1 VALSASWP
9 YREPWYVAAVLLLAL
24 STGHKI
30 GLGLAVAAFA
40 GFALIVSILV
50 PRWRPQFPGRGLPV
64 FLAAISLMF
73 VGMLAA
79 VEFFGK
85 EGGEAKAGAEATT
98 ETTGTTP
105 TTGPTTT
112 GTTTTAAPSTTVNVS
127 EVEFKIKLPKT
138 TLPAGSYTF
147 DVRNDGKI
155 PHDLVVNGEGMK
167 KGTPLIDPGQSNSL
181 KVDLKAGTYD
191 VYCSVPGHKQAGMDL
206 TLTVT

>member
-1 VALSASWP
+1 M
-9 YREPWYVAAVLLLAL
+9 LLLAL

-40 GFALIVSILV
+40 GFSLIVSILV

-64 FLAAISLMF
+64 FLAAIGLMF

-98 ETTGTTP
+98 ETTGTTA
-105 TTGPTTT
+105 
-112 GTTTTAAPSTTVNVS
+112 TTTTTTSTTATTSTTSTSAASTTVDVS

-147 DVRNDGKI
+147 DVRNDGKV
-155 PHDLVVNGEGMK
+155 PHDLVVKGEGVD
-167 KGTPLIDPGQSNSL
+167 KGTPLIDPGQSKSL

-206 TLTVT
+206 KLTVT

>member
-1 VALSASWP
+1 
-9 YREPWYVAAVLLLAL
+9 
-24 STGHKI
+24 
-30 GLGLAVAAFA
+30 
-40 GFALIVSILV
+40 
-50 PRWRPQFPGRGLPV
+50 
-64 FLAAISLMF
+64 
-73 VGMLAA
+73 
-79 VEFFGK
+79 
-85 EGGEAKAGAEATT
+85 
-98 ETTGTTP
+98 
-105 TTGPTTT
+105 
-112 GTTTTAAPSTTVNVS
+112 VS